1 MALVNKDHSYFCRP
15 HIYPLIKWMMP
26 VVTPQ
31 LQSITTLWL
40 VLLFCPTEGR
50 RLSGWLETEV
60 VYPPADGHPP
70 QY

>member
-40 VLLFCPTEGR
+40 VLISRPFLRT
-50 RLSGWLETEV
+50 SQKVGWEEHL
-60 VYPPADGHPP
+60 
-70 QY
+70 